1 VSCGPTPLP
10 VVHINHPTFD
20 YRIRVPEGTVV
31 WAPEFWE
38 FPGWAH
44 GVEFMFAEAAGW
56 ERPIR
61 FAGGVGG
68 HLNVPAVAGA
78 ARAAG
83 VRRLV
88 FAHIGRPTIRAADR
102 GEWPPFGELARDG
115 QVFRLTR
122 R

>member
-1 VSCGPTPLP
+1 

-44 GVEFMFAEAAGW
+44 GVEFMFAETAGW

-88 FAHIGRPTIRAADR
+88 FAHIGRPTIRAAHR
-102 GEWPPFGELARDG
+102 GEWPAFGELASDG
-115 QVFRLTR
+115 QVFCVR
-122 R
+122 RR

>member
-1 VSCGPTPLP
+1 M
-10 VVHINHPTFD
+10 
-20 YRIRVPEGTVV
+20 
-31 WAPEFWE
+31 
-38 FPGWAH
+38 GWR
-44 GVEFMFAEAAGW
+44 MFAEAAGW

-102 GEWPPFGELARDG
+102 GEWLAFGELASDG